1 MFDWFRKPVPRIL
14 NIEVYDENKKLKADL
29 EQLQEKYQQILE
41 MVNSELVTSSVSF
54 DFNAVNVFAVERNI
68 NNGRPCTIIGYLLP
82 EPSVTE
88 EGGIVTKDVVR
99 EWYIYT
105 NTQNHEKLVEAFN
118 ASKKGKKY
126 D

>member
-1 MFDWFRKPVPRIL
+1 
-14 NIEVYDENKKLKADL
+14 
-29 EQLQEKYQQILE
+29 
-41 MVNSELVTSSVSF
+41 MVNGELVTASVSF

-88 EGGIVTKDVVR
+88 EGGVVTKDVVR

>member
-41 MVNSELVTSSVSF
+41 MVNGELVTASVSF

-88 EGGIVTKDVVR
+88 EGGVVTKDVVR

-105 NTQNHEKLVEAFN
+105 NTENHEKLVEAFN
-118 ASKKGKKY
+118 TSRKGKKY

>member
-1 MFDWFRKPVPRIL
+1 MFDWFKKPVPKIL

-41 MVNSELVTSSVSF
+41 MVNGELVTSSVSF
-54 DFNAVNVFAVERNI
+54 DFNAVKVFAVERNI
-68 NNGRPCTIIGYLLP
+68 NNGRPCTIVGYLLP

-88 EGGIVTKDVVR
+88 DGGVITKDVVR

-105 NTQNHEKLVEAFN
+105 NAENHEKLVEAFK
-118 ASKKGKKY
+118 ASQKVKK
-126 D
+126 